1 MVYELQYL
9 LVVTRVS
16 NTTVIF
22 TFPLFRLVQ
31 FCARSFAYRLEMLRL
46 RLKRKQVG
54 LFCEQTG
61 GRREGGGVRRGKRI
75 EGEGGCKASV
85 YVCILVRVPFGT
97 LNCWCI
103 LFSAY

>member
-1 MVYELQYL
+1 M
-9 LVVTRVS
+9 
-16 NTTVIF
+16 
-22 TFPLFRLVQ
+22 
-31 FCARSFAYRLEMLRL
+31 
-46 RLKRKQVG
+46 G

-61 GRREGGGVRRGKRI
+61 GEKGGNTGERGQEREEERGGGGS
-75 EGEGGCKASV
+75 KASV